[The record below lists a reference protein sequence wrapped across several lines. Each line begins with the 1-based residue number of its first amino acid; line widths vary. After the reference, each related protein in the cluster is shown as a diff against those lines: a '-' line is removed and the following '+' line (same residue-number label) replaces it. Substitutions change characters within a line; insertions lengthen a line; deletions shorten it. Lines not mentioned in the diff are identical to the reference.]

1 MKKIIFLP
9 ILLMMPL
16 VACGEG
22 DQAPETPTNWSVDI
36 KAEMNDNIG
45 EVLPYVSFG
54 EGFYHSWT
62 ASSSVYTIGDTSS
75 VNVLSGYESKLEAKG
90 WVEYNTKDEIT
101 YKKHNEKGYLT
112 LKATYASG
120 NKITVTVRD
129 SEDVDPVGEEWPE
142 AVKSQML
149 QYLGEVLP
157 YAPLDESTMGYEL
170 FYEYTEEID
179 GYNGYN
185 WWMWDDSE
193 TNVLED
199 YGAKLI
205 KAGFTEEEDE
215 FGIYYTKSTTKGDL
229 KVSADWYPEKTD
241 PETGELIPA
250 GNQIDCY
257 YYPDESG
264 VDPTPTTGSVE
275 VLFSSLG
282 YENGEEFV
290 TETVSPGL
298 TISANI
304 GGNTHGSTGTPRYY
318 GTSDDGDLRLYALN
332 KFTLSADSITK
343 VEFTYSQKNNQQFNP
358 SVGSISN
365 DLRTW
370 TGSASTITFTLGSSG
385 QLRITKIV
393 VYGEFSGGGVDPID
407 PVDPVDPVDPSG
419 TYTPYSV
426 CRDIDYWAFEDA
438 EDSDIIGPDS
448 DGMYYGYY
456 TIFFEDLGNTEE
468 DIIAAIE
475 TCIYDESFPSYLSLD
490 MDEVG
495 YSDGTGYVYLVT
507 DDGSVAVYMESKYVN
522 EDGYIGVSVSFEAAP
537 YDYYEE

>member
-22 DQAPETPTNWSVDI
+22 DEAPETPTNWSVDI

-62 ASSSVYTIGDTSS
+62 ASSSVYSIGDTSS
-75 VNVLSGYESKLEAKG
+75 VNVLSGYGAKLEAKG
-90 WVEYNTKDEIT
+90 WVEYNSKDEIT
-101 YKKHNEKGYLT
+101 YKKQNDKGYLT
-112 LKATYASG
+112 LKATYSSG

-129 SEDVDPVGEEWPE
+129 SEDIDPVGEEWPE

-170 FYEYTEEID
+170 YYEYTEEVD
-179 GYNGYN
+179 GYVGYN

-199 YGAKLI
+199 YGSKLI
-205 KAGFTEEEDE
+205 SAGFSEKEDE
-215 FGIYYTKSTTKGDL
+215 YGIYYAKSTTKGDL
-229 KVSADWYPEKTD
+229 EVSADWYPEETD
-241 PETGELIPA
+241 SETGEVTPA

-257 YYPDESG
+257 YYPNEG
-264 VDPTPTTGSVE
+264 EVDPTPTSGSVE
-275 VLFSSLG
+275 IIIGSIPGLVSG
-282 YENGEEFV
+282 TEFG
-290 TETVSPGL
+290 TKTISPGVTIATAKGTNGSNL
-298 TISANI
+298 APKYYVNNDGTIKDLRCYANNTVTISAE
-304 GGNTHGSTGTPRYY
+304 
-318 GTSDDGDLRLYALN
+318 
-332 KFTLSADSITK
+332 KITK
-343 VEFTYSQKNNQQFNP
+343 IEFTYSSKENQQFKP
-358 SVGSISN
+358 SVGTISS
-365 DLRTW
+365 DLSTW
-370 TGSASTITFTLGSSG
+370 EGDASSITFTLGKTG

-393 VYGEFSGGGVDPID
+393 VYGEFAGGDT
-407 PVDPVDPVDPSG
+407 PSD

-448 DGMYYGYY
+448 GGMYYGYY
-456 TIFFEDLGNTEE
+456 TIFFEDLGNTEA

-475 TCIYDESFPSYLSLD
+475 TCISDESFPSYLSLD

-507 DDGSVAVYMESKYVN
+507 DDGSVAVYMESEYVN